1 MRVIVI
7 LIGLVGLV
15 LLLFRFFFD
24 IFTQSPQTALG
35 LFDYYIPAL
44 LTIVFI
50 IWTLILFGTMRTED
64 NGNKYLITLTIG
76 LLFYALGWQIIYTKF
91 ILTKNFSGGLADYLT
106 ESFPIIIAIGC
117 SVRLLTIKIKGLK
130 NLLTDN

>member
-1 MRVIVI
+1 
-7 LIGLVGLV
+7 
-15 LLLFRFFFD
+15 
-24 IFTQSPQTALG
+24 
-35 LFDYYIPAL
+35 
-44 LTIVFI
+44 
-50 IWTLILFGTMRTED
+50 MRTED